1 MIPRHSVLSCCQS
14 VSAFLINY
22 DRFEDSTIHLFS
34 QSSTEIANNLIENP
48 RFLRHY
54 PDFDLESLNLALSD
68 HEFKSILEATC
79 MDIINLDGFDRI
91 KVLNRQD
98 NTYQRKY
105 VSKIRFVVLSKLQL
119 RDELC
124 KILGNCNPRSFTAT
138 HSFLNLN

>member
-1 MIPRHSVLSCCQS
+1 
-14 VSAFLINY
+14 
-22 DRFEDSTIHLFS
+22 
-34 QSSTEIANNLIENP
+34 
-48 RFLRHY
+48 
-54 PDFDLESLNLALSD
+54 
-68 HEFKSILEATC
+68 

-138 HSFLNLN
+138 HSFLNFIYD